1 VPGASDVYDQTMEG
15 PLLGRRRILELGAGL
30 LGAATL
36 EACAPAESR
45 PEAGT
50 ATTTAAQ
57 QPDGMTGTPLADAA
71 AAPDGPEAPA
81 GTGTQ
86 LEFRTGSFVSDF
98 RPGVATEW
106 SVAAPLLSGGAGQH
120 KLPVAV
126 FLHGTGSSNRFIFD
140 VLGAQAVLQRHLA
153 EGGLPFAI
161 AAVDGA
167 DTWWHP
173 RADGTD
179 TQSMLLA
186 EFIPLLAGQGF
197 DTGTLGL
204 LGLSMGGF
212 GVLLLAS
219 QGKIPGLRAVAAM
232 SPAVS
237 SDYDS
242 SLEDAFDS
250 PEDFAA
256 NDVFALRPR
265 LAPLPKRIDCG
276 TDDALLA
283 TVQDYVSGLPGPVEG
298 GFRPGGHEDGYWR
311 LVLPDVVAFLA
322 GHLA

>member
-1 VPGASDVYDQTMEG
+1 MEG
-15 PLLGRRRILELGAGL
+15 PLLCRRRMLELGAGL

-36 EACAPAESR
+36 EACAPGESR
-45 PEAGT
+45 PGAGT
-50 ATTTAAQ
+50 AVRQPAA
-57 QPDGMTGTPLADAA
+57 MTGTPSA
-71 AAPDGPEAPA
+71 GPAEAPA
-81 GTGTQ
+81 GSEGPGGTGPQ
-86 LEFRTGSFVSDF
+86 LEFRTGSFVSEF
-98 RPGVATEW
+98 RPGVSTEW
-106 SVAAPLLSGGAGQH
+106 SVAAPLLSGRAGQRR
-120 KLPVAV
+120 LPVAV

-140 VLGAQAVLQRHLA
+140 VLGAQAVLQRHLV

-161 AAVDGA
+161 ADVDGA

-197 DTGTLGL
+197 DTGNLGL

-232 SPAVS
+232 SPAVWS
-237 SDYDS
+237 EFDAG
-242 SLEDAFDS
+242 LEDAFDS
-250 PEDFAA
+250 SEDFAA

-265 LAPLPKRIDCG
+265 LASLPKRIDCG
-276 TDDALLA
+276 TDDDLLA
-283 TVQDYVSGLPGPVEG
+283 TVQDYVRGLPGPVEG
-298 GFRPGGHEDGYWR
+298 GFRPGGHEDTYWR

-322 GHLA
+322 GHLS